1 MDFLKLVIGLCG
13 LGYWAMDFFNLTGLS
28 NILLVYN
35 GAISILHPPHLKS
48 TNYGVFFFFF
58 AGFYGQ
64 RFWKREMNAKEF
76 EFHVAGRQPGSD
88 EGDNKTFKNVED
100 TIYLSYLQ

>member
-1 MDFLKLVIGLCG
+1 MELSPPSPPEIYKLGGLFL
-13 LGYWAMDFFNLTGLS
+13 
-28 NILLVYN
+28 
-35 GAISILHPPHLKS
+35 
-48 TNYGVFFFFF
+48 FFF

-88 EGDNKTFKNVED
+88 EGGTKTFRNVED
-100 TIYLSYLQ
+100 TISLSYSKFLFQK